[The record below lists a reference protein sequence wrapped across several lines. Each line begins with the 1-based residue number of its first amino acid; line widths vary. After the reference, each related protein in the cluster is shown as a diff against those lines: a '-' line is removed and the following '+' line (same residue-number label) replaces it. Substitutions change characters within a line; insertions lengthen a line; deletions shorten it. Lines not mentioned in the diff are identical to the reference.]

1 MSNSNQSF
9 STLILANPHVTLH
22 WPERHRE
29 CNKLVARK
37 TRVKKKLELE
47 ALQHSFSALKTSNRD
62 LRSILK
68 TVAGREISSR
78 ILMDCNFQLPD
89 NVVALVSEMLADKEC
104 MEYISTGKVD
114 TPLRSFCITNP
125 TVFDNPIVYASPDF
139 TELTGYDTESI
150 VGYNCRF
157 LQGVGSDPAEI
168 YRLKMAIGMLCWH
181 NSEIHPTNPPY
192 SPTPS
197 QYTIPTYI

>member
-1 MSNSNQSF
+1 M
-9 STLILANPHVTLH
+9 
-22 WPERHRE
+22 
-29 CNKLVARK
+29 
-37 TRVKKKLELE
+37 KKKLELE

-168 YRLKMAIGMLCWH
+168 YRLKMAIGMLC
-181 NSEIHPTNPPY
+181 
-192 SPTPS
+192 
-197 QYTIPTYI
+197 

>member
-1 MSNSNQSF
+1 MSQCH
-9 STLILANPHVTLH
+9 TLTYHVIVTRHTSHVT
-22 WPERHRE
+22 ERHRE

-47 ALQHSFSALKTSNRD
+47 ALQQSFSALKTSNKD

-168 YRLKMAIGMLCWH
+168 YRLKMAIGEFVHPM
-181 NSEIHPTNPPY
+181 NVSIHPIDALY
-192 SPTPS
+192 
-197 QYTIPTYI
+197 

>member
-1 MSNSNQSF
+1 MA
-9 STLILANPHVTLH
+9 LPHHT
-22 WPERHRE
+22 ERHRE

-47 ALQHSFSALKTSNRD
+47 ALQHSFGALKASNRD

-68 TVAGREISSR
+68 TVASREISSR

-150 VGYNCRF
+150 VGYNCRYF
-157 LQGVGSDPAEI
+157 LLGFLLFFSWFFLEFFCCCFGRFVCCFG
-168 YRLKMAIGMLCWH
+168 R
-181 NSEIHPTNPPY
+181 SEVVL
-192 SPTPS
+192 
-197 QYTIPTYI
+197 